1 MNYIH
6 EKAAERIRKFMRGYT
21 NSHKLNFEFAKRNAV
36 ISCEIELEYIDK
48 LQKLQHRSNNI
59 KTGISFDFCYI
70 ENLKKEIESYQFK
83 CECNDVKYFDK
94 QNNCLKC
101 H

>member
-36 ISCEIELEYIDK
+36 VSCEIELEYIDRLNQLK
-48 LQKLQHRSNNI
+48 HRSNDVKGCI
-59 KTGISFDFCYI
+59 RFDFAFLNSLISEI
-70 ENLKKEIESYQFK
+70 ENYEYK
-83 CECNDVKYFDK
+83 CECNDIKYFEK
-94 QNNCLKC
+94 KVNCLKC